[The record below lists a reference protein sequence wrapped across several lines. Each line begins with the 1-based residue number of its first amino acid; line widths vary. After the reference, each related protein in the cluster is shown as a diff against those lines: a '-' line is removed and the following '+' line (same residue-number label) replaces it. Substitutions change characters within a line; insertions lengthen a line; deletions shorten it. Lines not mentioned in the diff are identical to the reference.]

1 MEGYYMAK
9 HLLLLE
15 QMNEEKKP
23 VNWEK
28 YFDVFLTKSP
38 YQVAVHYAPDD
49 YISRISNSDYL
60 QVERKKLITRYIFND
75 DSFLNILS
83 GLNHSDLRLFGIDWV
98 PDIKE
103 KVDTVDFDSVETY
116 LDLKRM
122 LPAIKQNLYA
132 EEQVIQKITIL
143 SSLGVKYVVT
153 RYGEIEILGGLE
165 DSKKSNCVQCLVR
178 FLL

>member
-1 MEGYYMAK
+1 MAK

-60 QVERKKLITRYIFND
+60 QVERKKTDY
-75 DSFLNILS
+75 
-83 GLNHSDLRLFGIDWV
+83 
-98 PDIKE
+98 
-103 KVDTVDFDSVETY
+103 
-116 LDLKRM
+116 
-122 LPAIKQNLYA
+122 
-132 EEQVIQKITIL
+132 
-143 SSLGVKYVVT
+143 
-153 RYGEIEILGGLE
+153 
-165 DSKKSNCVQCLVR
+165 
-178 FLL
+178 